1 MDTVEMVYQKK
12 DSRKQQGGRKS
23 RRHGRKPA
31 RQTRKGNRGGS
42 WPQFVKK
49 TYAEMKKTN
58 KNATFG
64 EAMKEASRRK
74 KRGEF

>member
-1 MDTVEMVYQKK
+1 MVHQKK

-23 RRHGRKPA
+23 RRHGSQTSH
-31 RQTRKGNRGGS
+31 QTRKGQRSGT

-49 TYAEMKKTN
+49 TYEQMKKTN
-58 KNATFG
+58 KKTTFG

>member
-1 MDTVEMVYQKK
+1 MVHQKK

-23 RRHGRKPA
+23 RRHGRKAA
-31 RQTRKGNRGGS
+31 RHTRKGNRGGS

-49 TYAEMKKTN
+49 TYEEMKKSN
-58 KNATFG
+58 KSATFKD
-64 EAMKEASRRK
+64 AMKEASRRK

>member
-1 MDTVEMVYQKK
+1 MVHQKK

-23 RRHGRKPA
+23 RRHGRKTA
-31 RQTRKGNRGGS
+31 HQTRKGQRSGS

-49 TYAEMKKTN
+49 TYEQMKKTN
-58 KNATFG
+58 KNTTFG